1 MYFGTALE
9 MLNCLNVE
17 AAEDQSK
24 IVDMPSKFS
33 VRTDEVLNTELELLA
48 SEVQSRS
55 FNPSEAKTSLEKAK
69 VSFLDKY
76 FSIYHVRGTVCFDKW
91 NILKQFENEI
101 ASYLRYD
108 EKEQKRISQMT
119 AFFSPLFDEVR
130 KLERFSASLGTALT
144 GHASKLWA
152 RSEVL
157 SDETDNDVEN
167 IFQDGIYN
175 VSLFCGKG
183 KIKEER
189 WAKISASWRID
200 YWDQPDFETLKTS
213 KTSVT
218 RTLVDDYMV
227 KTQADRQKEMEAIR
241 ESENVLRNQM
251 KDEILLSLNIDE
263 RLSLASIENIPCD
276 SAIRKT
282 FEAKIHNHFRSF
294 VLKNVN
300 INDRLEIL
308 KEIDVDDLD
317 QKEMV
322 RLKTELSVLVE
333 TIEFKLKME
342 KISAILA
349 KKTEKELDQL
359 LSAET
364 SEVKDV
370 TDEQA
375 KALEKV

>member
-1 MYFGTALE
+1 MIIGTSLE
-9 MLNCLNVE
+9 VLNCLNIE

-241 ESENVLRNQM
+241 ESENVLRSQM
-251 KDEILLSLNIDE
+251 KQEIMRELD
-263 RLSLASIENIPCD
+263 LAS
-276 SAIRKT
+276 
-282 FEAKIHNHFRSF
+282 
-294 VLKNVN
+294 
-300 INDRLEIL
+300 RLEIV
-308 KEIDVDDLD
+308 KEIDVDDLKT
-317 QKEMV
+317 KELV
-322 RLKTELSVLVE
+322 RLKTELSVIVE
-333 TIEFKLKME
+333 SIEFKIKME

-349 KKTEKELDQL
+349 KKTNKELDAL
-359 LSAET
+359 LTVET
-364 SEVKDV
+364 DETKDV

-375 KALEKV
+375 MALEGV